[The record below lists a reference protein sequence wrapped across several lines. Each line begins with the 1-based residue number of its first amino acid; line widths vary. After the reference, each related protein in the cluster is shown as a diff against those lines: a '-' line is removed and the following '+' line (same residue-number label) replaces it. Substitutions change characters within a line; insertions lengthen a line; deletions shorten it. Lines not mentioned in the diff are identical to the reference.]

1 MTTPA
6 DDATVE
12 EAFEAYLAGR
22 VVPGAGDGLAFFA
35 DAVRASAM
43 EPGRP
48 SAALADLLATG
59 LLTDL
64 SSSSARTTRSA
75 VPGRRRRTRMFLPA
89 LLAKLA
95 SAGLVAKAATGA
107 GLVAVGLTT
116 VGFTGHLPDS
126 AQHTFAT
133 VVDSVTPL
141 TAPDPQ
147 TATDGTTSGGTDSS
161 GTDSSGTDS
170 SGTEPSGTETSG
182 TETPDTDT
190 PGTTPSTP
198 TPFGQQVSQLAHDD
212 SDGKPGVDGQAVS
225 SLAHDRN
232 QQRKGGAAAVSPS
245 PVKAAEP
252 ESDDDSST
260 TGSGPRSGRGHGS
273 DD

>member
-22 VVPGAGDGLAFFA
+22 VVPAAGDGLAFFA
-35 DAVRASAM
+35 DAVRASAT

-107 GLVAVGLTT
+107 GLVVVGLTT

-147 TATDGTTSGGTDSS
+147 TATDGTTSGGTDGS
-161 GTDSSGTDS
+161 GTES
-170 SGTEPSGTETSG
+170 SGTEPSGTEPSG

-190 PGTTPSTP
+190 SGTTPSTP

-232 QQRKGGAAAVSPS
+232 QERKGGAAAVSPS
-245 PVKAAEP
+245 PTKAAEP
-252 ESDDDSST
+252 ERDDDSST
-260 TGSGPRSGRGHGS
+260 TGSGSGSRSGRSHGS